1 MNFGEYLVS
10 KSSLSSGTA
19 LAHLLAL
26 QAGTGAG
33 QTVFASMF
41 SVRVCRNKLTLIQR
55 DAAHERNERF
65 ALEQCYTTGIRRDA
79 AFVIT
84 KGASISIN
92 DRPELL
98 AVRNTREHDVHIKRD
113 VESAV
118 VHQDDLLEMK
128 Q

>member
-26 QAGTGAG
+26 QTGTGQG
-33 QTVFASMF
+33 TVFASMF

-55 DAAHERNERF
+55 DAAHECNERF

-118 VHQDDLLEMK
+118 VHQNDLLEMK